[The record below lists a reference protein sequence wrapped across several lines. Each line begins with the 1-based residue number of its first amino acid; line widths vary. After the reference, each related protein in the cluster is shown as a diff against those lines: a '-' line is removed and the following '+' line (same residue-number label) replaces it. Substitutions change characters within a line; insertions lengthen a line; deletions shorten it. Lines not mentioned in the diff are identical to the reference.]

1 MSSIRLLIVEDDR
14 QIAEIQR
21 RFVERLDGVELSG
34 IAHTLTDA
42 RDLIEVLQPDLLL
55 LNVHFPDG
63 KGLDLLRELR
73 ARDRATDVILITA
86 VREVNTLR
94 SALHG
99 GVFDYILKPLVYERL
114 EEAIQHY
121 QQHLNTLTGL
131 HSVAQ
136 KEVDALTLDKI
147 RSVVQGPGN
156 WSAEVVGQ
164 QIGASRTT
172 ARRYLEHLV
181 STGDLTAEVN
191 YGTMGGEGQ
200 PQTQAMVFSRYA
212 RFNQPLQQAITA
224 PRWLLGRTWG
234 DVTTSL
240 KLERRFGPAL
250 VEQLRS
256 AGHVV
261 EVLDEDFSDTMGHAG
276 ALLRRPDGVME
287 GAEE

>member
-55 LNVHFPDG
+55 LDVHFPDG
-63 KGLDLLRELR
+63 NGLDLLRELR

-86 VREVNTLR
+86 AREVNTLR

-114 EEAIQHY
+114 EAIQHY
-121 QQHLNTLTGL
+121 RQHLTTLAGL

-136 KEVDALTLDKI
+136 KEVDALLPRGHGEQTPEPTSRLPKGIDALTLDKI

-191 YGTMGGEGQ
+191 YGT
-200 PQTQAMVFSRYA
+200 
-212 RFNQPLQQAITA
+212 I
-224 PRWLLGRTWG
+224 GRP
-234 DVTTSL
+234 
-240 KLERRFGPAL
+240 ERRYRYCGK
-250 VEQLRS
+250 
-256 AGHVV
+256 
-261 EVLDEDFSDTMGHAG
+261 
-276 ALLRRPDGVME
+276 PD
-287 GAEE
+287 